1 MLRKTLISQD
11 PISSHEKT
19 KFNFSQIQ
27 EDSNNF
33 IHFL

>member
-19 KFNFSQIQ
+19 KFNFQIQ